1 MEINNQHI
9 NQDNDWATAPPVDLR
24 RLYARELCVFQL
36 KTYQF
41 HNSRTDSKV
50 ARYLSSTNLKWQFGN
65 LMCIAA
71 FDNQGYTITE
81 ISKILDCSRQQA
93 MRMVEDC
100 LAEGWVRLFGKLSYQ
115 GAAII
120 AEQSMG
126 AYLDAYLKVLSK
138 TDVVKTGAAYRA
150 AISVKPS
157 DIEFAHEYKVERMN
171 DELQTEKSIIK
182 S

>member
-1 MEINNQHI
+1 MNNQHI
-9 NQDNDWATAPPVDLR
+9 NQDNDWATAPSVDLR

-41 HNSRTDSKV
+41 HNNRTESK
-50 ARYLSSTNLKWQFGN
+50 ACRYFSSTNLKWQFSN
-65 LMCIAA
+65 LMCIAS

-115 GAAII
+115 GAAILS
-120 AEQSMG
+120 EQSMG
-126 AYLDAYLKVLSK
+126 AYLDAYLKVLHK

-150 AISVKPS
+150 SISVKPS

-171 DELQTEKSIIK
+171 DELQTEKNIIK